1 MKYTGIAGIVTRD
14 VGGNIIKEQE
24 VLRIDSD
31 NIDVIIASIEM
42 AATVYGFADEDEAD
56 DIWDEEE
63 DNENEDEGHDEPWDN
78 FEFGIT
84 MND

>member
-14 VGGNIIKEQE
+14 AKGNIIKEQE
-24 VLRIDSD
+24 VLRVDSD
-31 NIDVIIASIEM
+31 NIEVVIAAIEI
-42 AATVYGFADEDEAD
+42 AATAYGFADEDEVD
-56 DIWDEEE
+56 DIWDEE
-63 DNENEDEGHDEPWDN
+63 DNENEDEEHDEPWDN